1 MGSFAETAY
10 RLPFIFSNHGKQT
23 FVFCFHLQQTN
34 GNLPFRLLKTN
45 GRCRFP
51 FADCG
56 IPETWRHGHGD
67 MVMEIWTWKSGHRD
81 IRQKTEVHSSFFNLF
96 TICSV
101 WKRKFVVCLFVDNET
116 KGSYLFSNRPDG
128 RAHLW

>member
-1 MGSFAETAY
+1 M
-10 RLPFIFSNHGKQT
+10 
-23 FVFCFHLQQTN
+23 
-34 GNLPFRLLKTN
+34 
-45 GRCRFP
+45 
-51 FADCG
+51 DM
-56 IPETWRHGHGD
+56 ETWC
-67 MVMEIWTWKSGHRD
+67 WKYGHRD
-81 IRQKTEVHSSFFNLF
+81 IRQKTEVHSSFLNLF